1 VPQAEGKREHWR
13 PPRGRH
19 RLPAEVI
26 ARSQRERLLEAAV
39 RVVAEKG
46 YGRTTVADLTRE
58 AGISRTTFYAMYEDK
73 EACFLAAY
81 DNLAD
86 ALVKRIASAY
96 EGEEPWPERAR
107 AGLSVLLEA
116 LAEEP
121 ALARLALVDVG
132 AAGPAAQR
140 RYRAALQRLTPL
152 FDEGRDFAPA
162 GRSLPANTSRMA
174 IGAVVGLISDEL
186 AEGRAEYLRSLLL
199 DLLFAA
205 LVPYIGPAAAARE
218 VGEASCKRLRTP
230 CRYDGGTP

>member
-1 VPQAEGKREHWR
+1 MAQAGGEKRERWR

-19 RLPAEVI
+19 RLPPEVI

-39 RVVAEKG
+39 RVVAGKG
-46 YGRTTVADLTRE
+46 YAATTVADLTRE
-58 AGISRTTFYAMYEDK
+58 AGISRTTFYAMFEDK

-81 DNLAD
+81 DGVAG
-86 ALVKRIASAY
+86 ALVRRITKAY
-96 EGEEPWPERAR
+96 EAEERWPQRAR
-107 AGLSVLLEA
+107 AGLAALLEA

-121 ALARLALVDVG
+121 AIARLALVDVG

-152 FDEGRDFAPA
+152 FDEGRDFAPG

-174 IGAVVGLISDEL
+174 IGAVAGLIFDEL
-186 AEGRAEYLRSLLL
+186 AAGRAEYLPNLLS
-199 DLLFAA
+199 DLLFAT

-218 VGEASCKRLRTP
+218 VGGNE
-230 CRYDGGTP
+230 